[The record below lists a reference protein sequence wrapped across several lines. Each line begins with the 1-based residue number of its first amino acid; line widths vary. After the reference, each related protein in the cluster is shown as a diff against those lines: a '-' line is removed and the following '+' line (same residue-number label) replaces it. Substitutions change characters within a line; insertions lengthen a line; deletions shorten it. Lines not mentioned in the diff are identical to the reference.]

1 MSALLIPIHS
11 CENCALLKLWLVIV
25 LKSSQV
31 VIIMDEPSVGKARGL
46 LMSIDHHRHMKYLDV
61 IIFNR
66 LFMPFNMLGTS
77 LCSSVYFYN

>member
-1 MSALLIPIHS
+1 
-11 CENCALLKLWLVIV
+11 
-25 LKSSQV
+25 
-31 VIIMDEPSVGKARGL
+31 MDEPSVGKARGL